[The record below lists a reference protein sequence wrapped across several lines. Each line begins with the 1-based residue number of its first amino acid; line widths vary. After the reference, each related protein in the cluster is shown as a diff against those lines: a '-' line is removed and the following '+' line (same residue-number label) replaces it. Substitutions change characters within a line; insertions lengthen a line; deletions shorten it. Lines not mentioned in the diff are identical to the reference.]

1 MKKML
6 IIGILALSATSFANS
21 ASVDHSA
28 HNKTEIKSEN
38 TKKSGMMNQINN
50 LSAEQQKEYHAIHE
64 KHMSKTKNIMLD
76 IKEINIQIQKEMLN
90 EKSDSKKIA
99 RLIDKKSILQADKE
113 KEMLKFKIEVK
124 EKFGIK
130 MMDGMMGKGKKCK
143 MMDKNS

>member
-28 HNKTEIKSEN
+28 HNNTEIKSE
-38 TKKSGMMNQINN
+38 KSGMMNQIHN
-50 LSAEQQKEYHAIHE
+50 LSPEQQKEYHAIHE
-64 KHMSKTKNIMLD
+64 KHMAKTKKIMLD
-76 IKEINIQIQKEMLN
+76 LKEIDIQIQKEMLN
-90 EKSDSKKIA
+90 EKSDSKKIG

-113 KEMLKFKIEVK
+113 KEMLKFKLEVK
-124 EKFGIK
+124 DKFGIK

-143 MMDKNS
+143 MMDKTA